1 VLRVVPG
8 LIPEDFIDN
17 LRDQIEIVSFIKGFV
32 PLKKQGQNYV
42 GLCPFHT
49 EKTPSFVVSPHKQIF
64 HCFGCG
70 KGGNVYIFVM
80 EQLGLS
86 FPEAVAYL
94 AKTCGLEVP
103 SSNLTPQQR
112 KQREL
117 REKLVGINELA
128 AKFFQQ
134 QLWQKEAKGVQDYL
148 KKRGLKKSVCQDFL
162 LGYAPDDWGE
172 LTNYLLSKKIAPQ
185 DLISLGLAVRNPQGH
200 LYDRFRNRLIFPIGD
215 AGGRIIGFGGRA
227 LDDSLPKYFN
237 SPETPL
243 FNKGEQ
249 LYGLHQA
256 RGFLR
261 NKNQVI
267 LTEGYLD
274 VITAHQYGFSQVVG
288 ILGTALTEK
297 QARLLM
303 RYTYNFIFCFDAD
316 SAGSQATLRGLD
328 IVQQLGV
335 KAAVI
340 IMPQGLDPDDFL
352 RKEGQTKFNQL
363 IEQALPAF
371 EYRLLKL
378 TEKYKQ
384 DTLENKIQIMQAL
397 IPVLL
402 KIKSPIERE
411 GYLRLLAER
420 FSFSEKAIYAEIK
433 KYQQGLFQKDEEAA
447 EEKREISGKEK
458 AQWGLLRLVLNKP
471 ELLNEVEKFGGAEL
485 FFKPLYKEIYKLNYL
500 LRQAGHNIKVE
511 DLITH
516 LKNKAAQELVAE
528 IMLSDEPLQNEQK
541 FLKDCLLTL
550 KIELVN
556 QKIQE
561 KQSLMVGYEKQGEV
575 TKSLEL
581 MAVIQKMIKERQKMV
596 STLAKGGNILEE

>member
-1 VLRVVPG
+1 
-8 LIPEDFIDN
+8 
-17 LRDQIEIVSFIKGFV
+17 
-32 PLKKQGQNYV
+32 
-42 GLCPFHT
+42 
-49 EKTPSFVVSPHKQIF
+49 
-64 HCFGCG
+64 
-70 KGGNVYIFVM
+70 M
-80 EQLGLS
+80 
-86 FPEAVAYL
+86 
-94 AKTCGLEVP
+94 
-103 SSNLTPQQR
+103 
-112 KQREL
+112 
-117 REKLVGINELA
+117 
-128 AKFFQQ
+128 
-134 QLWQKEAKGVQDYL
+134 
-148 KKRGLKKSVCQDFL
+148 
-162 LGYAPDDWGE
+162 
-172 LTNYLLSKKIAPQ
+172 
-185 DLISLGLAVRNPQGH
+185 
-200 LYDRFRNRLIFPIGD
+200 
-215 AGGRIIGFGGRA
+215 
-227 LDDSLPKYFN
+227 
-237 SPETPL
+237 
-243 FNKGEQ
+243 
-249 LYGLHQA
+249 
-256 RGFLR
+256 
-261 NKNQVI
+261 
-267 LTEGYLD
+267 
-274 VITAHQYGFSQVVG
+274 
-288 ILGTALTEK
+288 
-297 QARLLM
+297 
-303 RYTYNFIFCFDAD
+303 
-316 SAGSQATLRGLD
+316 
-328 IVQQLGV
+328 
-335 KAAVI
+335 
-340 IMPQGLDPDDFL
+340 
-352 RKEGQTKFNQL
+352 
-363 IEQALPAF
+363 PAF